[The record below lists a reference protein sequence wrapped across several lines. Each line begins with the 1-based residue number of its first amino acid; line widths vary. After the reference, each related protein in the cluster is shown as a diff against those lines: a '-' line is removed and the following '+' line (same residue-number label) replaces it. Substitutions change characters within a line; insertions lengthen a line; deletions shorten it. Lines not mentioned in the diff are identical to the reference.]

1 MSGFEDTAVL
11 SEMPDGIVLS
21 AFCILLTHKP
31 IFCSEAS
38 KGSLVSECLLESE
51 DDVSNACIE
60 YGEKLESLSGILQ
73 EYEPNMVNLK
83 TLASDLQTI
92 KLAVGTSA
100 PAVKSPAL
108 TAALEAA
115 KATELE
121 FGKGSKEAT
130 VAWAELEEVA
140 SAGLSNAI
148 GKTLSA
154 EECEIA
160 DNAQA
165 ACEALEALSN
175 ALKKAKAT

>member
-1 MSGFEDTAVL
+1 MS
-11 SEMPDGIVLS
+11 
-21 AFCILLTHKP
+21 CR
-31 IFCSEAS
+31 SEAS

-51 DDVSNACIE
+51 DDVSKACLE
-60 YGEKLESLSGILQ
+60 YGEKLESLYGILQ
-73 EYEPNMVNLK
+73 EYEPSMVNLK
-83 TLASDLQTI
+83 TLATDLRDI
-92 KLAVGTSA
+92 KLAVTSSV
-100 PAVKSPAL
+100 PAAKSPEL

-115 KATELE
+115 KATEKE
-121 FGKGSKEAT
+121 FGKGSKEAI
-130 VAWAELEEVA
+130 VAWSELEEVA
-140 SAGLSNAI
+140 SAGMSNAI